1 MVKRRAFA
9 PGSIGNLACGFDV
22 LGLAL
27 SGPGD
32 EVVAYRSDGA
42 GVSIRVIR
50 GDGGRL
56 PLDPERN
63 AAGAAARAVLDE
75 TGFRGG
81 VALELAKGL
90 PLAAGMG
97 GSAAS
102 AVAAALAV
110 DNLLAARLPRETLL
124 RCALEGEAAAAGASH
139 PDNAAPSL
147 FGGLVLVPAWH
158 PLRIIELEVPED
170 LMAVHVHPHLEV
182 ETAAARRVLGS
193 HVALSD
199 AVAQWGNTAALVA
212 GLFKEDWELIAR
224 AVVDRVAE
232 PLRAG
237 AVPGFVEVKRAAL
250 DAGALAASLSG
261 SGPSLFAL
269 CRGRDRAEA
278 AGRAMVEA
286 FRSSAGVEA
295 DLLVSPGRAPGARIL
310 VPSGHPEVESGAEDD
325 GAKTP

>member
-32 EVVAYRSDGA
+32 EVVAYRSDPP
-42 GVSIRVIR
+42 GVSIPIIR
-50 GDGGRL
+50 GEGGRL
-56 PLDPERN
+56 PQDPERN
-63 AAGAAARAVLDE
+63 AAGAAARAVMEEAGD
-75 TGFRGG
+75 RGG
-81 VALELAKGL
+81 VALELTKGL

-102 AVAAALAV
+102 AVAAAVAV
-110 DNLLAARLPRETLL
+110 DSLLDVNLSPETLL
-124 RCALEGEAAAAGASH
+124 RCALRGEAAAAGTAH

-147 FGGLVLVPAWH
+147 LGGLVLVPAWE
-158 PLRIIELEVPED
+158 PLRIIQLEVPEE
-170 LMAVHVHPHLEV
+170 LMVVHVHPHLEV
-182 ETAAARRVLGS
+182 ETAAARRLLGDQ
-193 HVALSD
+193 VRLRD

-212 GLFKEDWELIAR
+212 GLFLEDWELIAR
-224 AVVDRVAE
+224 SVVDRVAE

-237 AVPGFVEVKRAAL
+237 AVPGFAMVKRAAL
-250 DAGALAASLSG
+250 EAGALAASLSG

-269 CRGRDRAEA
+269 CRGRERAEA

-286 FRSSAGVEA
+286 FRSSAGLEA

-310 VPSGHPEVESGAEDD
+310 EGEADPARGPGEDE
-325 GAKTP
+325 GGSE